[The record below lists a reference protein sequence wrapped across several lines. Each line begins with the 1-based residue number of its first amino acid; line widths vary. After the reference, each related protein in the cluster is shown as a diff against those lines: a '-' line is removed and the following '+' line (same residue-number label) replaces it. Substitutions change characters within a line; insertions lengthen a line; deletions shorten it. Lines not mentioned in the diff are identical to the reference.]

1 MIRCSSLKKSC
12 CCFAAMW
19 NYQEDADLRKK
30 KTTFFSK
37 RVQWN
42 SHECGQQGIHF
53 KHACISFGGEKCI
66 TKPWNLKRMNDFYYC
81 FVICLII
88 HLFCVFFFSLCT
100 VCFRRRKKKT
110 LTFRWFHHDLSEFLA
125 VHPVHLLS
133 MWSILIF
140 VHEQSN
146 LAFSCSISA
155 QYRCLASRNV
165 VNPFIKSPPL
175 LPSLSKRLLCIACS
189 DFRAFV

>member
-1 MIRCSSLKKSC
+1 MEQSGVWAAGNSLQTCMHQFRRWKVHYE
-12 CCFAAMW
+12 A
-19 NYQEDADLRKK
+19 L
-30 KTTFFSK
+30 
-37 RVQWN
+37 
-42 SHECGQQGIHF
+42 
-53 KHACISFGGEKCI
+53 
-66 TKPWNLKRMNDFYYC
+66 KPQKDEWFL
-81 FVICLII
+81 L
-88 HLFCVFFFSLCT
+88 LFCYLFDYSFILRFFFSLCT
-100 VCFRRRKKKT
+100 VCFRRRKKRT

-165 VNPFIKSPPL
+165 VNPFTKSPPL
-175 LPSLSKRLLCIACS
+175 LPSLSKMLLCIACS

>member
-19 NYQEDADLRKK
+19 NYQEDANLRKK
-30 KTTFFSK
+30 KQHFFLNGFSGTVTSVGSREFTSNMHASVSEVKSALRSLETSK
-37 RVQWN
+37 GWMIFTIV
-42 SHECGQQGIHF
+42 
-53 KHACISFGGEKCI
+53 
-66 TKPWNLKRMNDFYYC
+66 LL
-81 FVICLII
+81 FVW
-88 HLFCVFFFSLCT
+88 LFIYFAFFFSLCT
-100 VCFRRRKKKT
+100 VCFRRRKKRT

-165 VNPFIKSPPL
+165 VNPFTKSPPL
-175 LPSLSKRLLCIACS
+175 LPSLSKMLLCIACS